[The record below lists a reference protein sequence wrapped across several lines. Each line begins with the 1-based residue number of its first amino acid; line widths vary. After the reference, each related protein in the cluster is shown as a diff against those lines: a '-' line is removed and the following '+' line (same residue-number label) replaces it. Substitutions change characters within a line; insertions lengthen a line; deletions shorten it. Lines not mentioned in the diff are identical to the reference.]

1 MNSNLEKLK
10 NEIEMLKAKSHY
22 LAIFKIIHSNNCKY
36 IHNENGVFINLNSID
51 SETIEKLQNQINEIN
66 SKYRVI
72 KPNDVVLNETDI
84 SKYIGFNI
92 HEKRMLNKVK
102 LDIN

>member
-10 NEIEMLKAKSHY
+10 NEIEMLNKKSHY
-22 LAIFKIIHSNNCKY
+22 IAIFKIIHDNNCKY
-36 IHNENGVFINLNSID
+36 IHNEDGVFINLNSIE

-72 KPNDVVLNETDI
+72 KPNDVVLNEI
-84 SKYIGFNI
+84 
-92 HEKRMLNKVK
+92 
-102 LDIN
+102 